1 MKRINIVGFIDFHR
15 EEWDIRPSM
24 VDKIRQAFHDSELW
38 TYKDLCA
45 CTEKQLLK
53 IRHVTPELVEHVKET
68 LENVGLHLGMT
79 EKELDAYHDAEYDA
93 RHQSVEPKGTHVH
106 DDVLNIL
113 DGANILEFLRKKA
126 ETGNVEKGNG
136 TLIPEGA
143 ATEQIVGVDKIEG
156 SNLSFR
162 SDAATEQIAGTS
174 KEDRAEE
181 EAKEEAVSANTD
193 GMQKKEIESLQET
206 EQKKGTEQLQET
218 EPLQEMEAKHKK
230 KFDAQKVYNH
240 AMARILC
247 DPCQMLRGDDLEFMR
262 HQLVM
267 SVLEQQSWLMRT
279 FCSFNYRVKVAMR
292 KANYIML
299 EYRHDMGLRSTVYQH
314 LEYEGTIKELEA

>member
-53 IRHVTPELVEHVKET
+53 IRYVTPELVEHIKET
-68 LENVGLHLGMT
+68 LEDVGLHLGMT

-93 RHQSVEPKGTHVH
+93 RHQSAEQKKTNIH
-106 DDVLNIL
+106 DDVPEML
-113 DGANILEFLRKKA
+113 DEANILEALRKKPVS
-126 ETGNVEKGNG
+126 GFPEKEAG
-136 TLIPEGA
+136 LPIPEDA
-143 ATEQIVGVDKIEG
+143 ATEQIVGISEE
-156 SNLSFR
+156 N
-162 SDAATEQIAGTS
+162 IA
-174 KEDRAEE
+174 END
-181 EAKEEAVSANTD
+181 AKEAITSANTD
-193 GMQKKEIESLQET
+193 GMQKKE
-206 EQKKGTEQLQET
+206 T
-218 EPLQEMEAKHKK
+218 EPLQETEAKHKK
-230 KFDAQKVYNH
+230 EFDAQKAYNH
-240 AMARILC
+240 AMARILR

-314 LEYEGTIKELEA
+314 LEYDGIIKELEA

>member
-15 EEWDIRPSM
+15 EKWDIRPSM
-24 VDKIRQAFHDSELW
+24 MEKMRQAFHDSELW

-53 IRHVTPELVEHVKET
+53 IRYVTPELVGHIKET
-68 LENVGLHLGMT
+68 LEDVGLHLGMT
-79 EKELDAYHDAEYDA
+79 EKELDAYLDAEYDA
-93 RHQSVEPKGTHVH
+93 RHQSVEQKGTS
-106 DDVLNIL
+106 
-113 DGANILEFLRKKA
+113 E
-126 ETGNVEKGNG
+126 
-136 TLIPEGA
+136 
-143 ATEQIVGVDKIEG
+143 
-156 SNLSFR
+156 
-162 SDAATEQIAGTS
+162 
-174 KEDRAEE
+174 EDIAEE
-181 EAKEEAVSANTD
+181 EAKGDAVSANTD

-206 EQKKGTEQLQET
+206 EQKKGTEQLQKT
-218 EPLQEMEAKHKK
+218 EPLQEMEAKYKK
-230 KFDAQKVYNH
+230 EFDAQKAYNH
-240 AMARILC
+240 AMARILR
-247 DPCQMLRGDDLEFMR
+247 DPCQMVRSDDLEFMR

-279 FCSFNYRVKVAMR
+279 FCFFSYRVKVAMR

>member
-15 EEWDIRPSM
+15 EKWDIRPSM
-24 VDKIRQAFHDSELW
+24 VEKTRQAFHDSELW

-53 IRHVTPELVEHVKET
+53 IRYVTPELVEHIKET

-93 RHQSVEPKGTHVH
+93 RHQSAEQKKTNIH
-106 DDVLNIL
+106 DDVPEML
-113 DGANILEFLRKKA
+113 DEANILEALRKKPVS
-126 ETGNVEKGNG
+126 GFLEKEAG
-136 TLIPEGA
+136 LPIQEDA
-143 ATEQIVGVDKIEG
+143 ATEQIVGISEED
-156 SNLSFR
+156 
-162 SDAATEQIAGTS
+162 IA
-174 KEDRAEE
+174 END
-181 EAKEEAVSANTD
+181 AKEAITSANTD
-193 GMQKKEIESLQET
+193 GIQKKE
-206 EQKKGTEQLQET
+206 K
-218 EPLQEMEAKHKK
+218 EPLQETEAKHKK
-230 KFDAQKVYNH
+230 EFDAQKAYNH
-240 AMARILC
+240 AMARILR

-292 KANYIML
+292 KANYIMQ

>member
-24 VDKIRQAFHDSELW
+24 VEKMRQAFHDSELW

-53 IRHVTPELVEHVKET
+53 IRYVTPELVGHIKET
-68 LENVGLHLGMT
+68 LEDVGLHLGMT

-93 RHQSVEPKGTHVH
+93 RHQCAEQKGTS
-106 DDVLNIL
+106 
-113 DGANILEFLRKKA
+113 E
-126 ETGNVEKGNG
+126 
-136 TLIPEGA
+136 
-143 ATEQIVGVDKIEG
+143 
-156 SNLSFR
+156 
-162 SDAATEQIAGTS
+162 
-174 KEDRAEE
+174 EDIAEE
-181 EAKEEAVSANTD
+181 EAKEDAASVNTD
-193 GMQKKEIESLQET
+193 GMQKEIESLQET
-206 EQKKGTEQLQET
+206 EQKKGTEQLQEA

-230 KFDAQKVYNH
+230 KFDAQKAYNH
-240 AMARILC
+240 AMARILR
-247 DPCQMLRGDDLEFMR
+247 DPCQMVRGDDLEFMR

-299 EYRHDMGLRSTVYQH
+299 EYKHDMGLRSTVYQH
-314 LEYEGTIKELEA
+314 LEYEGTIKELEV

>member
-15 EEWDIRPSM
+15 EKWDIRPSM
-24 VDKIRQAFHDSELW
+24 MEKMRQVFHDSELW

-53 IRHVTPELVEHVKET
+53 IRYVTPELVGHIKET
-68 LENVGLHLGMT
+68 LEDVGLHLGMT

-93 RHQSVEPKGTHVH
+93 RHQS
-106 DDVLNIL
+106 
-113 DGANILEFLRKKA
+113 A
-126 ETGNVEKGNG
+126 EQK
-136 TLIPEGA
+136 
-143 ATEQIVGVDKIEG
+143 
-156 SNLSFR
+156 R
-162 SDAATEQIAGTS
+162 TS
-174 KEDRAEE
+174 EEDIAEE
-181 EAKEEAVSANTD
+181 EAKEDAASANTD
-193 GMQKKEIESLQET
+193 GMQKKEIESLQ
-206 EQKKGTEQLQET
+206 GTEQLQET
-218 EPLQEMEAKHKK
+218 EPLQEREAKHKK
-230 KFDAQKVYNH
+230 KFDAQKAYNH
-240 AMARILC
+240 AMARILR
-247 DPCQMLRGDDLEFMR
+247 DPCQMVRGDDLEFMR

-314 LEYEGTIKELEA
+314 LEYEGTIKELET

>member
-15 EEWDIRPSM
+15 EKWDIRPSM
-24 VDKIRQAFHDSELW
+24 MEKMRQAFHDSELW

-53 IRHVTPELVEHVKET
+53 IRYVTPELVGHIKET
-68 LENVGLHLGMT
+68 LEDVGLHLGMT

-93 RHQSVEPKGTHVH
+93 RHQSVEQKGTS
-106 DDVLNIL
+106 
-113 DGANILEFLRKKA
+113 E
-126 ETGNVEKGNG
+126 
-136 TLIPEGA
+136 
-143 ATEQIVGVDKIEG
+143 
-156 SNLSFR
+156 
-162 SDAATEQIAGTS
+162 
-174 KEDRAEE
+174 EDIAEE
-181 EAKEEAVSANTD
+181 EAKGDAVSANTD

-218 EPLQEMEAKHKK
+218 EPLQEMETKHKK
-230 KFDAQKVYNH
+230 EFDAQKAYNH
-240 AMARILC
+240 AMARILR
-247 DPCQMLRGDDLEFMR
+247 DPCQMVRGDDLEFMR

-267 SVLEQQSWLMRT
+267 SILEQQSWLMRT

-292 KANYIML
+292 KANYIMQ
-299 EYRHDMGLRSTVYQH
+299 EYRHDIGLRSTVYQH

>member
-15 EEWDIRPSM
+15 EKWDIRPSM
-24 VDKIRQAFHDSELW
+24 MEKMRQVFHDSELW

-53 IRHVTPELVEHVKET
+53 IRYVTPELVGHIKET
-68 LENVGLHLGMT
+68 LEDVGLHLGMT

-93 RHQSVEPKGTHVH
+93 RHQSVERKGTS
-106 DDVLNIL
+106 
-113 DGANILEFLRKKA
+113 E
-126 ETGNVEKGNG
+126 
-136 TLIPEGA
+136 
-143 ATEQIVGVDKIEG
+143 
-156 SNLSFR
+156 
-162 SDAATEQIAGTS
+162 
-174 KEDRAEE
+174 EDIAEE
-181 EAKEEAVSANTD
+181 EAKEDAASANTD

-218 EPLQEMEAKHKK
+218 EPLQEREAKHKK
-230 KFDAQKVYNH
+230 KFDAQKAYNH
-240 AMARILC
+240 AMARILR
-247 DPCQMLRGDDLEFMR
+247 DPCQMVRGDDLEFMR

>member
-24 VDKIRQAFHDSELW
+24 VEKTRQAFHDSELW

-68 LENVGLHLGMT
+68 LEDVGLHLGMT

-93 RHQSVEPKGTHVH
+93 RHQSVESKRISEE
-106 DDVLNIL
+106 DI
-113 DGANILEFLRKKA
+113 A
-126 ETGNVEKGNG
+126 EN
-136 TLIPEGA
+136 
-143 ATEQIVGVDKIEG
+143 
-156 SNLSFR
+156 
-162 SDAATEQIAGTS
+162 
-174 KEDRAEE
+174 
-181 EAKEEAVSANTD
+181 EAKEATSFADTD
-193 GMQKKEIESLQET
+193 GTQKKE
-206 EQKKGTEQLQET
+206 TEQLQDT
-218 EPLQEMEAKHKK
+218 EPLQETEAKHKEE
-230 KFDAQKVYNH
+230 FDARKAYNH

-267 SVLEQQSWLMRT
+267 SVLEQQSWLMKT
-279 FCSFNYRVKVAMR
+279 FCSFNYRVKVAMQ
-292 KANYIML
+292 KANYIMQ

-314 LEYEGTIKELEA
+314 LEYDGKIKELEA

>member
-15 EEWDIRPSM
+15 EKWDIRPSM
-24 VDKIRQAFHDSELW
+24 MEKMRQAFHDSELW

-53 IRHVTPELVEHVKET
+53 IRYVTPELVGHIKET
-68 LENVGLHLGMT
+68 LEDVGLHLGMT

-93 RHQSVEPKGTHVH
+93 RHQSAEQKGTS
-106 DDVLNIL
+106 
-113 DGANILEFLRKKA
+113 E
-126 ETGNVEKGNG
+126 
-136 TLIPEGA
+136 
-143 ATEQIVGVDKIEG
+143 
-156 SNLSFR
+156 
-162 SDAATEQIAGTS
+162 
-174 KEDRAEE
+174 EDIAEE
-181 EAKEEAVSANTD
+181 EAKEDAASANAD

-218 EPLQEMEAKHKK
+218 EPLQETEAKHKK
-230 KFDAQKVYNH
+230 KFDAQKAYNH
-240 AMARILC
+240 AMARILR
-247 DPCQMLRGDDLEFMR
+247 DPCQMVRGDDLEFMR

-292 KANYIML
+292 KANYIMQ

>member
-15 EEWDIRPSM
+15 EKWDIRPSM
-24 VDKIRQAFHDSELW
+24 MEKMRQVFHDSELW

-53 IRHVTPELVEHVKET
+53 IRYVTPELVGHIKET
-68 LENVGLHLGMT
+68 LEDVGLHLGMT

-93 RHQSVEPKGTHVH
+93 RHQS
-106 DDVLNIL
+106 
-113 DGANILEFLRKKA
+113 A
-126 ETGNVEKGNG
+126 EQK
-136 TLIPEGA
+136 
-143 ATEQIVGVDKIEG
+143 
-156 SNLSFR
+156 R
-162 SDAATEQIAGTS
+162 TS
-174 KEDRAEE
+174 EEDLAEE
-181 EAKEEAVSANTD
+181 EAKEDAASANTD
-193 GMQKKEIESLQET
+193 GMQKKEIESLQ
-206 EQKKGTEQLQET
+206 GTEQLQET

-230 KFDAQKVYNH
+230 KFDAQKAYNH
-240 AMARILC
+240 AMARILR
-247 DPCQMLRGDDLEFMR
+247 DPCQMVRGDDLEFMR

>member
-1 MKRINIVGFIDFHR
+1 MKRINIVGFIDFYR

-24 VDKIRQAFHDSELW
+24 VDKIRQTFHDSELW

-53 IRHVTPELVEHVKET
+53 IRHVTPELVGHVKET

-93 RHQSVEPKGTHVH
+93 RHQSVEPKGTHIH
-106 DDVLNIL
+106 NDVLNIL
-113 DGANILEFLRKKA
+113 DGANILEVLRKKA
-126 ETGNVEKGNG
+126 ETGNMEKGSG
-136 TLIPEGA
+136 ILIPEDA
-143 ATEQIVGVDKIEG
+143 ATEQIVG
-156 SNLSFR
+156 
-162 SDAATEQIAGTS
+162 TS
-174 KEDRAEE
+174 EEDIAEE
-181 EAKEEAVSANTD
+181 EAKEDAVSANTD

-206 EQKKGTEQLQET
+206 EQKKGTEQLQDT
-218 EPLQEMEAKHKK
+218 KPLQETEAKHKK
-230 KFDAQKVYNH
+230 EFDAQKAYNH
-240 AMARILC
+240 AMARILR
-247 DPCQMLRGDDLEFMR
+247 DPCQMVRSDDLEFMR

-267 SVLEQQSWLMRT
+267 SVLEQQSWLMKT
-279 FCSFNYRVKVAMR
+279 FCFFSYRVKVAMR
-292 KANYIML
+292 KANYIMQ

>member
-24 VDKIRQAFHDSELW
+24 VEKTRQAFHDSELW

-68 LENVGLHLGMT
+68 LEDVGLHLGMT

-93 RHQSVEPKGTHVH
+93 RHQSVESKRISEE
-106 DDVLNIL
+106 DI
-113 DGANILEFLRKKA
+113 A
-126 ETGNVEKGNG
+126 EN
-136 TLIPEGA
+136 
-143 ATEQIVGVDKIEG
+143 
-156 SNLSFR
+156 
-162 SDAATEQIAGTS
+162 
-174 KEDRAEE
+174 
-181 EAKEEAVSANTD
+181 EAKEATSFADTD
-193 GMQKKEIESLQET
+193 GMQKKA
-206 EQKKGTEQLQET
+206 TEQLQET
-218 EPLQEMEAKHKK
+218 EVKHKEE
-230 KFDAQKVYNH
+230 FDARKSYNH

-267 SVLEQQSWLMRT
+267 SVLEQQSWLMKT
-279 FCSFNYRVKVAMR
+279 FCSFNYRVKVAMQ
-292 KANYIML
+292 KANYIMQ

-314 LEYEGTIKELEA
+314 LEYDGKIKELEA

>member
-15 EEWDIRPSM
+15 EKWDIRPSM
-24 VDKIRQAFHDSELW
+24 VEKTRQAFHDSELW

-53 IRHVTPELVEHVKET
+53 IRYVTPELVEHIKET

-93 RHQSVEPKGTHVH
+93 RHQSAEQKKTNIH
-106 DDVLNIL
+106 DDVPEML
-113 DGANILEFLRKKA
+113 DEANILEALRKKPVS
-126 ETGNVEKGNG
+126 GFLEKEAG
-136 TLIPEGA
+136 LPIQEDA
-143 ATEQIVGVDKIEG
+143 ATEQIVGISEED
-156 SNLSFR
+156 
-162 SDAATEQIAGTS
+162 IA
-174 KEDRAEE
+174 END
-181 EAKEEAVSANTD
+181 AKEAITSANTD
-193 GMQKKEIESLQET
+193 GMQKKE
-206 EQKKGTEQLQET
+206 K
-218 EPLQEMEAKHKK
+218 EPLQETEAKHKK
-230 KFDAQKVYNH
+230 EFDAQKAYNH
-240 AMARILC
+240 AMARILR
-247 DPCQMLRGDDLEFMR
+247 DPCQMVRGDDLEFMR

-292 KANYIML
+292 KANYIMQ

>member
-24 VDKIRQAFHDSELW
+24 VEKMRQAFHDSELW

-53 IRHVTPELVEHVKET
+53 IRYVTPELVGHIKET
-68 LENVGLHLGMT
+68 LEDVGLHLGMT

-93 RHQSVEPKGTHVH
+93 RHQCAEQKGTS
-106 DDVLNIL
+106 
-113 DGANILEFLRKKA
+113 E
-126 ETGNVEKGNG
+126 
-136 TLIPEGA
+136 
-143 ATEQIVGVDKIEG
+143 
-156 SNLSFR
+156 
-162 SDAATEQIAGTS
+162 
-174 KEDRAEE
+174 EDIAEE
-181 EAKEEAVSANTD
+181 EAKEDAASVNTD
-193 GMQKKEIESLQET
+193 GMQKEIESLQET

-230 KFDAQKVYNH
+230 KFDAQKAYNH
-240 AMARILC
+240 AMARILR
-247 DPCQMLRGDDLEFMR
+247 DPCQMVRGDDLEFMR

>member
-15 EEWDIRPSM
+15 EKWDIRPSM
-24 VDKIRQAFHDSELW
+24 MEKMRQAFHDSELW

-53 IRHVTPELVEHVKET
+53 IRYVTPELVGHIKET
-68 LENVGLHLGMT
+68 LEDVGLHLGMT

-93 RHQSVEPKGTHVH
+93 RHQSAEQKKTNIH
-106 DDVLNIL
+106 DDVPEML
-113 DGANILEFLRKKA
+113 DEANILEALRKKPVS
-126 ETGNVEKGNG
+126 GFPEKEAV
-136 TLIPEGA
+136 LPIPEDA
-143 ATEQIVGVDKIEG
+143 ATEQIVGISEED
-156 SNLSFR
+156 
-162 SDAATEQIAGTS
+162 IA
-174 KEDRAEE
+174 END
-181 EAKEEAVSANTD
+181 AKEAITSANTD
-193 GMQKKEIESLQET
+193 GMQKKE
-206 EQKKGTEQLQET
+206 T
-218 EPLQEMEAKHKK
+218 EPLQETEAKHKK
-230 KFDAQKVYNH
+230 EFDAQKAYNH
-240 AMARILC
+240 AMARILR
-247 DPCQMLRGDDLEFMR
+247 DPCQMVRGDDLEFMR

-314 LEYEGTIKELEA
+314 LEYDGIIKELEA

>member
-24 VDKIRQAFHDSELW
+24 VDKIRQTFHDSELW

-53 IRHVTPELVEHVKET
+53 IRHVTPELVGHVKET

-93 RHQSVEPKGTHVH
+93 RHPSIEPKGTHIH
-106 DDVLNIL
+106 DNVQKML
-113 DGANILEFLRKKA
+113 DGANILEALRKKPVSDFLEIEA
-126 ETGNVEKGNG
+126 GM
-136 TLIPEGA
+136 LIPEDA
-143 ATEQIVGVDKIEG
+143 ATEQIVGISEED
-156 SNLSFR
+156 
-162 SDAATEQIAGTS
+162 IA
-174 KEDRAEE
+174 EN
-181 EAKEEAVSANTD
+181 EAKEDITSANTD
-193 GMQKKEIESLQET
+193 GMQKKEKEPLQET
-206 EQKKGTEQLQET
+206 EV
-218 EPLQEMEAKHKK
+218 KHKK
-230 KFDAQKVYNH
+230 EFDAQKAYNH
-240 AMARILC
+240 AMARILR
-247 DPCQMLRGDDLEFMR
+247 DPCQMVRSDDLEFMR

-267 SVLEQQSWLMRT
+267 SVLEQQGWLMKT
-279 FCSFNYRVKVAMR
+279 FCFFSYRVKVAMR

>member
-15 EEWDIRPSM
+15 EKWDIRPSM
-24 VDKIRQAFHDSELW
+24 MEKMRQAFHDSELW

-45 CTEKQLLK
+45 LSEKQLLK
-53 IRHVTPELVEHVKET
+53 IRYVTPELVGHIKET
-68 LENVGLHLGMT
+68 LEDVGLHLGMT

-93 RHQSVEPKGTHVH
+93 RHQSVEQKGTF
-106 DDVLNIL
+106 
-113 DGANILEFLRKKA
+113 E
-126 ETGNVEKGNG
+126 
-136 TLIPEGA
+136 
-143 ATEQIVGVDKIEG
+143 
-156 SNLSFR
+156 
-162 SDAATEQIAGTS
+162 
-174 KEDRAEE
+174 EDI
-181 EAKEEAVSANTD
+181 AKEEANEDATSVNTD
-193 GMQKKEIESLQET
+193 GMQKEIESLQET
-206 EQKKGTEQLQET
+206 EQKKGAEQLQEA

-230 KFDAQKVYNH
+230 KFDAQKAYNH
-240 AMARILC
+240 AMARILR
-247 DPCQMLRGDDLEFMR
+247 DPCQMVRGDDLEFMR

-314 LEYEGTIKELEA
+314 LEYEGTIKELEV

>member
-24 VDKIRQAFHDSELW
+24 VEKTRQAFHDSELW

-45 CTEKQLLK
+45 LSEKQLLK
-53 IRHVTPELVEHVKET
+53 IRYVTPELVGHIKET
-68 LENVGLHLGMT
+68 LEDVGLHLGMT

-93 RHQSVEPKGTHVH
+93 RHQCAEQKGTS
-106 DDVLNIL
+106 
-113 DGANILEFLRKKA
+113 E
-126 ETGNVEKGNG
+126 
-136 TLIPEGA
+136 
-143 ATEQIVGVDKIEG
+143 
-156 SNLSFR
+156 
-162 SDAATEQIAGTS
+162 
-174 KEDRAEE
+174 EDIAEE
-181 EAKEEAVSANTD
+181 EAKEDAASANTD
-193 GMQKKEIESLQET
+193 GLQKKEIESVQET
-206 EQKKGTEQLQET
+206 EQKKGTEQLQEA

-230 KFDAQKVYNH
+230 KFDAQKAYSH
-240 AMARILC
+240 AMARILR
-247 DPCQMLRGDDLEFMR
+247 DPCQMVRGDDLEFMR

>member
-15 EEWDIRPSM
+15 EKWDIRPSM
-24 VDKIRQAFHDSELW
+24 MEKMRQAFHDSELW

-53 IRHVTPELVEHVKET
+53 IRYVTPELVGHIKET
-68 LENVGLHLGMT
+68 LEDVGLHLGMT

-93 RHQSVEPKGTHVH
+93 RHQCAEQKGTS
-106 DDVLNIL
+106 
-113 DGANILEFLRKKA
+113 E
-126 ETGNVEKGNG
+126 
-136 TLIPEGA
+136 
-143 ATEQIVGVDKIEG
+143 
-156 SNLSFR
+156 
-162 SDAATEQIAGTS
+162 
-174 KEDRAEE
+174 EDIAEE
-181 EAKEEAVSANTD
+181 EAKEDAASVNTD
-193 GMQKKEIESLQET
+193 GMQKEIESLQET
-206 EQKKGTEQLQET
+206 EQNKGTEQLQET
-218 EPLQEMEAKHKK
+218 EPLQEREAKHKK
-230 KFDAQKVYNH
+230 KFDAQKAYNH
-240 AMARILC
+240 AMARILR
-247 DPCQMLRGDDLEFMR
+247 DPCQMVRGDDLEFMR

-292 KANYIML
+292 KANYIMQ

>member
-24 VDKIRQAFHDSELW
+24 VEKTRQAFHDSELW

-45 CTEKQLLK
+45 LSEKQLLK
-53 IRHVTPELVEHVKET
+53 IRYVTPELVGHIKET
-68 LENVGLHLGMT
+68 LEDVGLHLGMT

-93 RHQSVEPKGTHVH
+93 KHQ
-106 DDVLNIL
+106 
-113 DGANILEFLRKKA
+113 
-126 ETGNVEKGNG
+126 
-136 TLIPEGA
+136 
-143 ATEQIVGVDKIEG
+143 
-156 SNLSFR
+156 
-162 SDAATEQIAGTS
+162 
-174 KEDRAEE
+174 RAEQKRTSE
-181 EAKEEAVSANTD
+181 EDIAKEEVKEDAASANTD
-193 GMQKKEIESLQET
+193 GIQKKKIESLQET
-206 EQKKGTEQLQET
+206 EQKKGTEQLQEA

-230 KFDAQKVYNH
+230 KFDAQKAYNH
-240 AMARILC
+240 AMARILR
-247 DPCQMLRGDDLEFMR
+247 DPCQMVRGDDLEFMR

>member
-15 EEWDIRPSM
+15 EKWDIRPSM
-24 VDKIRQAFHDSELW
+24 MEKMRQAFHDSELW

-45 CTEKQLLK
+45 LSEKQLLK
-53 IRHVTPELVEHVKET
+53 IRYVTPELVGHIKET
-68 LENVGLHLGMT
+68 LEDVGLHLGMT

-93 RHQSVEPKGTHVH
+93 RHQSVEQKGTS
-106 DDVLNIL
+106 
-113 DGANILEFLRKKA
+113 E
-126 ETGNVEKGNG
+126 
-136 TLIPEGA
+136 
-143 ATEQIVGVDKIEG
+143 
-156 SNLSFR
+156 
-162 SDAATEQIAGTS
+162 
-174 KEDRAEE
+174 EDIAEE
-181 EAKEEAVSANTD
+181 EAKGDAVSANTD

-218 EPLQEMEAKHKK
+218 EPLQEMETKHKK
-230 KFDAQKVYNH
+230 EFDAQKAYNH
-240 AMARILC
+240 AMARILR
-247 DPCQMLRGDDLEFMR
+247 DPCQMVRGDDLEFMR

-267 SVLEQQSWLMRT
+267 SILEQQSWLMRT

-292 KANYIML
+292 KANYIMQ

>member
-15 EEWDIRPSM
+15 EKWDIRPSM
-24 VDKIRQAFHDSELW
+24 MEKMRQVFHDSELW

-53 IRHVTPELVEHVKET
+53 IRYVTPELVGHIKET
-68 LENVGLHLGMT
+68 LEDVGLHLGMT

-93 RHQSVEPKGTHVH
+93 RHQS
-106 DDVLNIL
+106 
-113 DGANILEFLRKKA
+113 A
-126 ETGNVEKGNG
+126 EQK
-136 TLIPEGA
+136 
-143 ATEQIVGVDKIEG
+143 
-156 SNLSFR
+156 R
-162 SDAATEQIAGTS
+162 TS
-174 KEDRAEE
+174 EEDIAEE
-181 EAKEEAVSANTD
+181 EAKEDAASANTD
-193 GMQKKEIESLQET
+193 GMQKKEIESLQ
-206 EQKKGTEQLQET
+206 GTEQLQET

-230 KFDAQKVYNH
+230 KFDAQKAYNH
-240 AMARILC
+240 AMARILR

-292 KANYIML
+292 KANYIMQ

-314 LEYEGTIKELEA
+314 LEYDGTIKELEA

>member
-15 EEWDIRPSM
+15 EKWDIRPSM
-24 VDKIRQAFHDSELW
+24 MEKMRQVFHDSELW

-53 IRHVTPELVEHVKET
+53 IRYVTPELVGHIKET
-68 LENVGLHLGMT
+68 LEDVGLHLGMT

-93 RHQSVEPKGTHVH
+93 RHQSAEQKRTSEE
-106 DDVLNIL
+106 NI
-113 DGANILEFLRKKA
+113 
-126 ETGNVEKGNG
+126 
-136 TLIPEGA
+136 
-143 ATEQIVGVDKIEG
+143 
-156 SNLSFR
+156 
-162 SDAATEQIAGTS
+162 
-174 KEDRAEE
+174 AEE
-181 EAKEEAVSANTD
+181 EAKEDAASVNTD
-193 GMQKKEIESLQET
+193 GMQKEIESLQET
-206 EQKKGTEQLQET
+206 EQKKGTEQMQEA

-230 KFDAQKVYNH
+230 KFDAQKAYNH
-240 AMARILC
+240 AMARILR
-247 DPCQMLRGDDLEFMR
+247 DPCQMVRGDDLEFMR

>member
-15 EEWDIRPSM
+15 EKWDIRPSM
-24 VDKIRQAFHDSELW
+24 MEKMRQVFHDSELW

-53 IRHVTPELVEHVKET
+53 IRYVTPELVGHIKET
-68 LENVGLHLGMT
+68 LEDVGLHLGMT

-93 RHQSVEPKGTHVH
+93 RHQSVEQKGTS
-106 DDVLNIL
+106 
-113 DGANILEFLRKKA
+113 E
-126 ETGNVEKGNG
+126 
-136 TLIPEGA
+136 
-143 ATEQIVGVDKIEG
+143 
-156 SNLSFR
+156 
-162 SDAATEQIAGTS
+162 
-174 KEDRAEE
+174 EDIAEE
-181 EAKEEAVSANTD
+181 EAKEDAASANAD

-206 EQKKGTEQLQET
+206 AQKNGTEQLQEA

-230 KFDAQKVYNH
+230 KFDAQKAYNH
-240 AMARILC
+240 AMARILR
-247 DPCQMLRGDDLEFMR
+247 DPCQMVRGDDLEFMR

>member
-24 VDKIRQAFHDSELW
+24 VDKIRQTFHDSELW

-53 IRHVTPELVEHVKET
+53 IRYVTPELVEHVKET

-126 ETGNVEKGNG
+126 ETGNMEKGSG
-136 TLIPEGA
+136 MLIPEDA
-143 ATEQIVGVDKIEG
+143 VTEQIVGTFE
-156 SNLSFR
+156 
-162 SDAATEQIAGTS
+162 
-174 KEDRAEE
+174 EDI
-181 EAKEEAVSANTD
+181 AKEEVKEDAASANTD
-193 GMQKKEIESLQET
+193 GIQKKKIESLQET
-206 EQKKGTEQLQET
+206 EQKKGTEQLQEA

-230 KFDAQKVYNH
+230 KFDAQKAYNH
-240 AMARILC
+240 AMARILR

-314 LEYEGTIKELEA
+314 LKYDGTIKELEA

>member
-15 EEWDIRPSM
+15 EKWDIRPSM
-24 VDKIRQAFHDSELW
+24 MEKMRQAFHDLELW

-53 IRHVTPELVEHVKET
+53 IRYVTPELVEHIKET
-68 LENVGLHLGMT
+68 LEDVGLHLGMT

-93 RHQSVEPKGTHVH
+93 RHQSVEQKGTS
-106 DDVLNIL
+106 
-113 DGANILEFLRKKA
+113 E
-126 ETGNVEKGNG
+126 
-136 TLIPEGA
+136 
-143 ATEQIVGVDKIEG
+143 
-156 SNLSFR
+156 
-162 SDAATEQIAGTS
+162 
-174 KEDRAEE
+174 EDIAEE
-181 EAKEEAVSANTD
+181 EAKEDAASANTD

-218 EPLQEMEAKHKK
+218 EPLQEREAKHKK
-230 KFDAQKVYNH
+230 KFDAQKAYNH
-240 AMARILC
+240 AMARILR

-314 LEYEGTIKELEA
+314 LEYDGTIKELEA